1 MSTSEEQWVEAIQKV
16 GSATLTHPSK
26 MGRTARQELALVLWK
41 AAMKGDMRASVL
53 VLKYDLGIEVE
64 PIDDTLKVSDELL
77 EAIEKAYVSDN
88 ITTE

>member
-53 VLKYDLGIEVE
+53 VLKYDLGIEAE
-64 PIDDTLKVSDELL
+64 E
-77 EAIEKAYVSDN
+77 EADPMEAYADLAAKMGKAYDKLLA
-88 ITTE
+88 E

>member
-26 MGRTARQELALVLWK
+26 DGRTARQELALVLWK
-41 AAMKGDMRASVL
+41 AAMRGDMRASVL

-64 PIDDTLKVSDELL
+64 PVDDTLRVSDALL
-77 EAIEKAYVSDN
+77 AAIEKAYVSDD
-88 ITTE
+88 ESPE

>member
-26 MGRTARQELALVLWK
+26 DGRTARQELALVLWQ
-41 AAMKGDMRASVL
+41 AAMKGDMKAAVL

-64 PIDDTLKVSDELL
+64 PVDDTLRVSE
-77 EAIEKAYVSDN
+77 EWIAAVKR
-88 ITTE
+88 ITNGLDT